1 MPMLEYQK
9 MILEKVSFSAA
20 LFEKELRK
28 TMLMLQK
35 DERYHFRSWVLERFA
50 HQYGDILRRCLT
62 TSRIAS

>member
-1 MPMLEYQK
+1 MLEYQK

-28 TMLMLQK
+28 TILMLQQ
-35 DERYHFRSWVLERFA
+35 DELHRFRSWVFERFA
-50 HQYGDILRRCLT
+50 QQYGDILRRCLT